1 MDRGQ
6 KVAARIYYGR
16 PRMAL
21 NGAGRIRKPLLF
33 PLSYGGI
40 QTSTRFASSPYAII
54 PQRAPHRPERR
65 DAESGSVGLPNV
77 AALCHGPG
85 ERVGA
90 HAFED
95 LSGLVIHSV
104 LLPAVGRS
112 DDGANGPKARH
123 RHRWSAR

>member
-40 QTSTRFASSPYAII
+40 QTSTRFRYVAVRNHTATSAAPARAGRQLKVALATIRAISPN
-54 PQRAPHRPERR
+54 PLQ
-65 DAESGSVGLPNV
+65 
-77 AALCHGPG
+77 AAT
-85 ERVGA
+85 
-90 HAFED
+90 
-95 LSGLVIHSV
+95 
-104 LLPAVGRS
+104 
-112 DDGANGPKARH
+112 
-123 RHRWSAR
+123 SARCRRFGGRAGC